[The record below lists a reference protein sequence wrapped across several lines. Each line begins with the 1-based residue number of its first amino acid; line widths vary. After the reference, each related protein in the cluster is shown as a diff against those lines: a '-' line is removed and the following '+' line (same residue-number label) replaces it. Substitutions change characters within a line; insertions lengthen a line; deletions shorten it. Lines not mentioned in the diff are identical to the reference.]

1 MKGFSL
7 SSVGIV
13 ASMTIIPALL
23 LLMTPT
29 QADAFALSVDAGLI
43 GQDQSPPAHPVHSE
57 HGRSQNTRNR
67 PVGDRKTMPLWSL
80 MRS

>member
-13 ASMTIIPALL
+13 ATMTIIPVLL
-23 LLMTPT
+23 LLMTPK
-29 QADAFALSVDAGLI
+29 ADAFAFSVDAGLI